1 MILNN
6 RLHSAQFAA
15 HHPAILLIH
24 GLFGSLDN
32 LGILARELRQTH
44 TVLQVD
50 VRNHG
55 LSPRSDQMDYASMAQ
70 DMFDTLDS
78 HQLKEVIVIGHS
90 MGGKIAMAMTALSPS
105 CIKQLVIID
114 IAPVNYPTRRHD
126 AMFTAMDAV
135 TQAGVTERPEAKHIM
150 ERTLNEQEV
159 IQFLLKSFHHGEWR
173 FNIPALW
180 DNYSTISDWKTLP
193 SWNGPV
199 LFIRGKNSN
208 YLDECY
214 QVPLVRQFPQAKAYV
229 ISGAG
234 HWVHA
239 EKPQAVQRA
248 VQRFLSITR

>member
-6 RLHSAQFAA
+6 RLHSAQYARLQ
-15 HHPAILLIH
+15 PAILLIH

-32 LGILARELRQTH
+32 LGIIARDLRQTH

-55 LSPRSDQMDYASMAQ
+55 LSSRSEQMDYAAMAQ
-70 DMFDTLDS
+70 DMFDTLDA
-78 HQLKEVIVIGHS
+78 HHLTEVIVIGHS
-90 MGGKIAMAMTALSPS
+90 MGGKIAMAMSALNPERV
-105 CIKQLVIID
+105 KRMVIID

-126 AMFTAMDAV
+126 SMFTALNAV
-135 TQAGVTERPEAKHIM
+135 TQAGVTERREAMAIM
-150 ERTLNEQEV
+150 AASVDEPDV

-173 FNIPALW
+173 FNVPALW
-180 DNYSTISDWKTLP
+180 DNYSIISGWEELP
-193 SWNGPV
+193 AWLGPI
-199 LFIRGKNSN
+199 LFIRGKNSS

-214 QVPLVRQFPQAKAYV
+214 QSSLLEQFPNAKAYV
-229 ISGAG
+229 IAGAG

-248 VQRFLSITR
+248 IQRFLSNV